1 MWLLVS
7 STKSNAGAITSFALV
22 DCNNF
27 YVSCERVFAPKLE
40 RKPVVVLSNN
50 DGCIVARSNEAKAL
64 GIKMGIPLFQVAALV
79 RQHNVITLSSN
90 YALYADMSQRVM
102 NVLATKS
109 PHQEIYSIDECF
121 LDFSGFQDSIDH
133 GQKIRL
139 TIKQW
144 LGIPVCVGIGP
155 SKTLAKLCNFIAKTY
170 PQFNGVCDFA
180 RLSLSEQES
189 LLKEIPVK
197 EVWGI
202 GRMLSQKLN
211 TMGILTV
218 QDLRNADPTQMQK
231 HFSVNVERIVH
242 ELRGLSC
249 MSLDEIAPPRKQII
263 SSRSFGKYV
272 YELNQIEEA
281 VTSYASR
288 AAEKLRNDGSL
299 VSVVHAFLRTNTFST
314 SRSQYCPEGNVKLT
328 IPTDDTIS
336 IVKAALSVV
345 RQIFKPG
352 YAYQKAGVVLTNLTP
367 ADSQQLQLFA
377 PTGQKEKSK
386 KLMDLLDATNAVMG
400 QKTLYLASEGHDE
413 SWRMKTDHMTPAYTT
428 SWDSLPIANA

>member
-1 MWLLVS
+1 MS
-7 STKSNAGAITSFALV
+7 SIKSNAGAISSFALV

-27 YVSCERVFAPKLE
+27 YVSCERVFDPKLE

-64 GIKMGIPLFQVAALV
+64 GIKMGVPLFQVADVV
-79 RQHNVITLSSN
+79 RQHKVVTLSSN

-102 NVLATKS
+102 NVLRTKS

-121 LDFSGFQDSIDH
+121 LDFSGFQDSIAC
-133 GQKIRL
+133 GQEIRL
-139 TIKQW
+139 TIKKW

-155 SKTLAKLCNFIAKTY
+155 SKTLAKLCNFIAKSY

-180 RLSLSEQES
+180 KLSQSEQDN
-189 LLKEIPVK
+189 LLKAIPVK

-211 TMGILTV
+211 NMGISTV
-218 QDLRNADPTQMQK
+218 LDLRNADPGQMQK
-231 HFSVNVERIVH
+231 RFSVTVERIVH
-242 ELRGLSC
+242 ELRGRTC
-249 MSLDEIAPPRKQII
+249 MTLDEIAPPRKQII

-299 VSVVHAFLRTNTFST
+299 VSTVHAFLRTNTFST
-314 SRSQYCPEGNVKLT
+314 ARSQYCPEGSVKLA
-328 IPTDDTIS
+328 IPTDDTIP

-345 RQIFKPG
+345 RQIYKPG
-352 YAYQKAGVVLTNLTP
+352 YAFQKAGVVLLDLTP

-386 KLMDLLDATNAVMG
+386 KLMDLMDATNAAMG

-413 SWRMKTDHMTPAYTT
+413 SWRMKTEHLTPTYTT
-428 SWDSLPIANA
+428 SWDGLPIAKA